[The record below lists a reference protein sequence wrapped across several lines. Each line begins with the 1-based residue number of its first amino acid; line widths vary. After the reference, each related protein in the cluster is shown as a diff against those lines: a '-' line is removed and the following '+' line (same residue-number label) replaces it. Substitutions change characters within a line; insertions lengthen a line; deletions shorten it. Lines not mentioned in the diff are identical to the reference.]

1 MVADLVWLKLP
12 PGLSF
17 LTRGDFALRGDVAA
31 SGDGWGRRRGR
42 GLPLA
47 SAERRSAMLRT
58 SFGAAAVCS

>member
-42 GLPLA
+42 GL
-47 SAERRSAMLRT
+47 